1 MKFGIQNKKVR
12 IGAIVLIV
20 VLGVIGF
27 RIFTNIMDNQKK
39 AARVSGAGSTEV
51 ETALVGRQNI
61 LPSLTFSANLDP
73 IWSADISPKV
83 SGRLNRLYVDEGDAV
98 AAGQVLAQ
106 MDSAEIASAVYQAE
120 GALYSA
126 KANQEDSVADHQRNA
141 KLYEQGAV
149 SRREYDNSRF
159 KQESSA
165 GGYSAAQ
172 GGLNI
177 LRERLADT
185 TIRAPRAGV
194 VTRRY
199 IHEGNYVNSGAP
211 IISVADTTELLAVA
225 DVGEGHI
232 AELYLGAS
240 VNIKV
245 SAYGDEVFKGK
256 ITRISPMAQLPARTF
271 KVEISIP
278 NKENRL
284 RAGMFASISIQG
296 ELHKNA
302 LVIPQ
307 SAIVM
312 REDQKTV
319 YVVDANN
326 VLQQKVLEVGSVN
339 DGMVEVLSGLS
350 EGDRI
355 VTAGQNRLRQGTKV
369 SYKDDGKSP

>member
-12 IGAIVLIV
+12 VGAVILAVILA
-20 VLGVIGF
+20 VIGF
-27 RIFTNIMDNQKK
+27 RIYTNMMENQKK

-51 ETALVGRQNI
+51 ETALVGRKDI

-73 IWSADISPKV
+73 IWSADISPKIG
-83 SGRLNRLYVDEGDAV
+83 GRLNRLYVDEGDAV
-98 AAGQVLAQ
+98 SAGQVLAQ

-120 GALYSA
+120 GNLYMA
-126 KANQEDSVADHQRNA
+126 QATREDAAADHQRNA
-141 KLYEQGAV
+141 KLYEQGAL

-159 KQESSA
+159 KQESSS
-165 GGYSAAQ
+165 GSYSAAQ
-172 GGLNI
+172 GGLNV

-185 TIRAPRAGV
+185 TIRSPRAGV

-199 IHEGNYVNSGAP
+199 IHEGNYVNNGVA

-232 AELYLGAS
+232 GEIYLGAS
-240 VNIKV
+240 VDVKV
-245 SAYGDEVFKGK
+245 EAYGGEIFKGK

-296 ELHKNA
+296 QLKKNA

-319 YVVDANN
+319 YVVDQNN
-326 VLQQKVLEVGSVN
+326 VIQQKLLEIGSVN

-369 SYKDDGKSP
+369 SLPNGGKSP